1 MMLQQLEG
9 INKGAAV
16 FNHWK
21 VHNGGDADQGVRDDG
36 VGHDGGDD
44 DDGAGDGDDDDGDGD
59 GANPTTPFSFYGND
73 DDSGGG
79 DSVKSSDT

>member
-1 MMLQQLEG
+1 MLQQLEG
-9 INKGAAV
+9 NKGAAV

-44 DDGAGDGDDDDGDGD
+44 DDGAGHGDDDGDGD

-79 DSVKSSDT
+79 DSVKSTDT